1 MKKILVIED
10 EEFILEAILE
20 ILEAEDFQAIAA
32 ENGAIGV
39 QVAREHIP
47 DLIICDIL
55 MPEMNGRE
63 VLTQLRSDPVTAN
76 IPFIFI
82 TAQADSD
89 SVRKGMELGADEYVT
104 KPFTHEE
111 LLHAVSRR
119 LSRLS
124 LPQG

>member
-1 MKKILVIED
+1 VNKILVIED

-20 ILEAEDFQAIAA
+20 ILSAEDFQAIAA

-47 DLIICDIL
+47 DMIICDIL
-55 MPEMNGRE
+55 MPKMDGRE
-63 VLTQLRSDPVTAN
+63 VLTQLRADPVTAN

-82 TAQADSD
+82 TAQADKD

>member
-1 MKKILVIED
+1 VKKILVIED